1 MALTKTLVF
10 DQTVIDVLK
19 RMTWSEDGTKG
30 TINGQLERKL
40 YEAVNKA
47 LAAMGGKWSRQDGG
61 HVFDTDPRPRV
72 EGLLE
77 TGNITVERDGFFET
91 PEAVV
96 KRMLELVPLPG
107 YSGIILEPSA
117 GNGAILRVLLK
128 EPNSRWQY
136 FYAIEKNFDRCA
148 NLRRDYPDIK
158 KVNVIGGDFLEYYP
172 TNTFDRIYMNPPFE
186 EGQEIDHVMYAE
198 SLLATDRDSALIS
211 VMSEGPFFRGDKKAT
226 AFREWFESVG
236 GDSEALPDGA
246 FKESG
251 TGVKTRLIVIRKI

>member
-10 DQTVIDVLK
+10 EQDVIDVLK

-47 LAAMGGKWSRQDGG
+47 LAAMGGKWSRQAGG
-61 HVFDTDPRPRV
+61 HVFETDPRPQV

-77 TGNITVERDGFFET
+77 NGNLVVARDGFFET

-96 KRMLELVPLPG
+96 RRMLELADIQNRDWV
-107 YSGIILEPSA
+107 LEPSA
-117 GNGAILRVLLK
+117 GLGAIARQIIPFAPRCLYLV
-128 EPNSRWQY
+128 
-136 FYAIEKNFDRCA
+136 EKNLARYEK
-148 NLRRDYPDIK
+148 LRDTF
-158 KVNVIGGDFLEYYP
+158 VTNGLNVKTFCRDFLESLVLV
-172 TNTFDRIYMNPPFE
+172 TFDKIVMNPPFE
-186 EGQEIDHVMYAE
+186 EGQDIDHVQHAYKMLNE
-198 SLLATDRDSALIS
+198 TGTLVS

-236 GDSEALPDGA
+236 GESEPLPDGA

-251 TGVKTRLIVIRKI
+251 TGVKARLIIIRHG